1 MSSNGSERRRHALIS
16 GAARGI
22 GFATAELLIER
33 AYDVVVADV
42 DAEAAADAASRL
54 GERHARPVEMDVADS
69 RSVRDGI
76 GAIDLKELDLL
87 VCNAGIVIPKP
98 SETLDDEDWERVLQ
112 VNLGGAI
119 RLARETYPHLARSG
133 GASIVLISSVTAHRG
148 FPARLAYSAS
158 KGALEAMARV
168 LALEWSAAGIRV
180 NAVAP
185 GFIVT
190 EQSRALMAQGVA
202 DPTERARRT
211 ALGRLGQPR
220 EVAEV
225 IAWLASP
232 ASSYVTGQ
240 TIVVDGGFLADGRTG
255 PDVTTDER
263 R

>member
-1 MSSNGSERRRHALIS
+1 VSGTGPERRRRALIS

-33 AYDVVVADV
+33 AFDVVVADV
-42 DAEAAADAASRL
+42 DAEAAVDAAFRL
-54 GERHARPVEMDVADS
+54 GEAHASPLEMDVADS
-69 RSVRDGI
+69 RSVRDGV
-76 GAIDLKELDLL
+76 GSLDHEELDLL

-98 SETLDDEDWERVLQ
+98 SETLDDEDWQRVLE

-119 RLARETYPHLARSG
+119 RLARDTYRHLARSG
-133 GASIVLISSVTAHRG
+133 DASIVLISSVAAHRG
-148 FPARLAYSAS
+148 FPGRLAYSAS
-158 KGALEAMARV
+158 KGALESMARV
-168 LALEWSAAGIRV
+168 LALEWSADGIRV

-185 GFIVT
+185 GFILT
-190 EQSRALMAQGVA
+190 EQSRALMDQGVA
-202 DPTERARRT
+202 DPVERARRT

-255 PDVTTDER
+255 PDVTMDER